1 MKLSSRSSRLLLRL
15 VVASC
20 FVGSS
25 AYAQKANEIRSA
37 QSTQVGMKNEAQT
50 ETNALLQRISGDA
63 MRGHLSFLASDLLE
77 GRGTPSRGLDLAAE
91 YIAAQFRIAGLEAV
105 GDDGYFQTADWTQI
119 KPPARR
125 NPNAPASA
133 TQEAEAAPAG
143 PVKVRNVIGVLRGSD
158 PVLRD
163 SYILVTAHY
172 DHLGIQGG
180 KIFNGAN
187 DNGSGT
193 VSVIEL
199 AKAFAAMK
207 VKPKRSI
214 VFMTFFGEEKGLVG
228 SRYYG
233 KNPIFPLSKT
243 VAGINLEQVGRT
255 DDSEGV
261 QIAAANITGFDF
273 SEVGDAI
280 VKAGVATNIKI
291 WKHPVNSDRY
301 FGASDNQALAD
312 QGVPAHTISVAYG
325 FPDYH
330 GADDDWEK
338 VDYANMEK
346 VDRAIALAVLN
357 IANNPT
363 APKWNADNPK
373 AAKYLKA
380 WENQQKAK

>member
-1 MKLSSRSSRLLLRL
+1 MKIDNRSGSTISRLALTLLL
-15 VVASC
+15 L
-20 FVGSS
+20 GSFIS
-25 AYAQKANEIRSA
+25 APSFAQKNKETP
-37 QSTQVGMKNEAQT
+37 QSTLSVEAKN
-50 ETNALLQRISGDA
+50 LLQGISGDS

-133 TQEAEAAPAG
+133 TQEAEAAPTG

-163 SYILVTAHY
+163 SYVLVTAHY

-193 VSVIEL
+193 VTVIEL

-273 SEVGDAI
+273 SEVGEAI
-280 VKAGVATNIKI
+280 VQAGVATDIKV
-291 WKHPVNSDRY
+291 WKHPVNSDRF
-301 FGASDNQALAD
+301 FGQSDNQVLAD

-330 GADDDWEK
+330 AANDDWEK

-357 IANNPT
+357 IANNPI
-363 APKWNADNPK
+363 APKWNANNPK